1 MSEEKKEAIKEKLRN
16 PYNKLSQQKKTRLNS
31 TKKNYKELVQYKK

>member
-16 PYNKLSQQKKTRLNS
+16 LYNNLSQQKKDKIKQYQ
-31 TKKNYKELVQYKK
+31 KKL